1 MKHLHSFFTFIF
13 AIAMLVEAKS
23 QTNKYEVGAYG
34 GAGFS
39 YIYGKGAKQLK
50 KQNPLL
56 GYSAGVGI
64 TFNMPKIVGI
74 HIGVVTEQK
83 GFEWPIETVNGDGK
97 PIEYNYKA
105 RYHYVSFPVMLRLAV
120 GRNVQFFASVGGYVS
135 VLFRIRLLQKELM
148 VDHVNPSGY
157 QYADAGFCGG
167 LGLRFNFI
175 KQLSFSLEVRNS
187 TGFMK
192 VIKNTEPKDAIF
204 NISTAFIVGVAY
216 GFGSRNAKK
225 KVKQ

>member
-1 MKHLHSFFTFIF
+1 MKYLHAFITFIF
-13 AIAMLVEAKS
+13 VIAMLVEAKS

-64 TFNMPKIVGI
+64 TFNMPKVAGI
-74 HIGVVTEQK
+74 HIGVITEQK
-83 GFEWPIETVNGDGK
+83 GFEWPIETMNGDGK
-97 PIEYNYKA
+97 PITYSYKA
-105 RYHYVSFPVMLRLAV
+105 RYHYVSFPVNLRLSA
-120 GRNVQFFASVGGYVS
+120 GKKVQFFASMGGYVS

-148 VDHVNPSGY
+148 IDHVNPSGY

-167 LGLRFNFI
+167 VGLRFNFI
-175 KQLSFSLEVRNS
+175 KHFSISIEARNS

-204 NISTAFIVGVAY
+204 NTSTSFIAGIAY
-216 GFGSRNAKK
+216 CFKPWKQKPVTKK
-225 KVKQ
+225 